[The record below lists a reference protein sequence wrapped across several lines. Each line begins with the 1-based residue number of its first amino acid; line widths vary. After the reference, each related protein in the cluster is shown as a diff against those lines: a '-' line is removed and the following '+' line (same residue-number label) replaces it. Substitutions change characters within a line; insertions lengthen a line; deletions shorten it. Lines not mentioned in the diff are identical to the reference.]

1 MAGIVLLYVD
11 VAMTSTCVEPLGRVA
26 LLCHLTQ
33 LLHVELGAL
42 IDETQGLDGVLIAT
56 SFAATQ
62 GKLL

>member
-1 MAGIVLLYVD
+1 
-11 VAMTSTCVEPLGRVA
+11 MTSTCVEPLGRVA